1 MRVEAAKLL
10 VDARNAGRA
19 VLEFIEGKSL
29 SDYRADLLL
38 RSAVE
43 RQMFILG
50 EALSQLRTRDPAVF
64 ERIPDARRIVGFRNL
79 LAHGYGQVDD
89 GRVWDIV
96 ENSLPQT
103 LSCIEEMLNE
113 C

>member
-19 VLEFIEGKSL
+19 VLEFVKGKSL

-43 RQMFILG
+43 RQRFILG

-64 ERIPDARRIVGFRNL
+64 DSIPDARRIVGFRNL
-79 LAHGYGQVDD
+79 LAYGM
-89 GRVWDIV
+89 GRWTMA
-96 ENSLPQT
+96 ESGT
-103 LSCIEEMLNE
+103 LSKRPSSNPLLYRGDAE
-113 C
+113 